1 MEPKPLAS
9 LSAGLLARKGGA
21 RPAMRRPQLGNF
33 INPSLPSSV
42 QEDLGWNDMGE
53 EEAIAPAPLKMVT
66 PETSSAAQTAP
77 VPSAPA
83 PAVVRQQENLAE
95 QLGSE
100 AAAEVAP
107 ATADKPKASK
117 TSPKVRQ
124 RKSKAAFT
132 LRLDPQRHL
141 RLRLAC
147 AVNNRSAQQIVTDAL
162 DAFLDNQPELERLV
176 DQVSAKAGAK
186 PVK

>member
-53 EEAIAPAPLKMVT
+53 DEGAAAPAPLKMV
-66 PETSSAAQTAP
+66 SQDAAPAVQA
-77 VPSAPA
+77 APA
-83 PAVVRQQENLAE
+83 PVVVRQQENLAE
-95 QLGSE
+95 QLGGETVEQASLGT
-100 AAAEVAP
+100 P
-107 ATADKPKASK
+107 APKAK
-117 TSPKVRQ
+117 TGKPSPKARQ
-124 RKSKAAFT
+124 RKGKAAFT

-147 AVNNRSAQQIVTDAL
+147 AVDNRSAQQIVTDAL

-176 DQVSAKAGAK
+176 DQVSAKADAK